1 MSATTIT
8 QTGTLFPEQL
18 VTELINKVNGHSTLA
33 KLSAQTPQP
42 FTGEKEMVFTM
53 DDEAEIV
60 GEGEAK
66 SAADAKFAEK
76 VIKPVKFVYQHRVSD
91 EFKHAS
97 EERRIRYLKAFADGF
112 AKKIARGFDIAAFHG
127 INPRNKSAAS
137 FRSTNS
143 FYGLLAGD
151 LADRVIAYDPDAPDE
166 NLQDAIDVLVEAEEN
181 VSGIAMAPAFA
192 AAMGKVQ
199 NGINEYRYPE
209 FRFGGRPNSFSGLT
223 CDTNGTVSFAPQTVS
238 SDVLTTMAVAGDFA
252 NSFRW
257 GYSEK
262 IPLEIIEYGDPDGT
276 GRDLK
281 RYNEVCLRSEAY
293 IGWAILFPEAFA
305 LIRKTD
311 AQ

>member
-1 MSATTIT
+1 MSANTIT

-66 SAADAKFAEK
+66 NAADAKFTEK
-76 VIKPVKFVYQHRVSD
+76 VIKPIKFVYQHRVSD
-91 EFKHAS
+91 EFKYAS
-97 EERRIRYLKAFADGF
+97 EERRIRYLQAFADGF

-127 INPRNKSAAS
+127 INPRNKAAAS
-137 FRSTNS
+137 FRGTNS
-143 FYGLLAGD
+143 FYGLLTGGS
-151 LADRVIAYDPDAPDE
+151 VIAFDPDTPDE
-166 NLQDAIDVLVEAEEN
+166 NLQDAIDALVGADED

-199 NGINEYRYPE
+199 NGISEYRYPE
-209 FRFGGRPNSFSGLT
+209 FRFGGRPNSFAGLA
-223 CDTNGTVSFAPQTVS
+223 CDTNSTVPFAPQTVD
-238 SDVLTTMAVAGDFA
+238 SDVLTTMAVVGDFA
-252 NSFRW
+252 GSFRW

-262 IPLEIIEYGDPDGT
+262 IPLEVIEYGDPDGT

-281 RYNEVCLRSEAY
+281 RYNEVCLRAEAY

-311 AQ
+311 EQ